1 MSKIAFYKLI
11 FFGSVFVLVV
21 LSLYPGNL
29 IGLIFLG
36 DDSTVPGSDKM
47 HHFLSYLLISSFGFL
62 AYSDKNFFRLFLF
75 LLSLGFFLE
84 VFQLWIPNRYFEFLD
99 LIANFS
105 GVLLSFLLFVILKK
119 NISKNNF

>member
-1 MSKIAFYKLI
+1 MSKIVFYKLI
-11 FFGSVFVLVV
+11 FFGSIFVLIV

-29 IGLIFLG
+29 IGLIFFG

-47 HHFLSYLLISSFGFL
+47 YHFLSYLLTSTFGFL
-62 AYSDKNFFRLFLF
+62 AYSNKDFFRLLLF

-84 VFQLWIPNRYFEFLD
+84 ASQLWIPNRYFEFLD

-105 GVLLSFLLFVILKK
+105 GVLLSFLLFVILQKK
-119 NISKNNF
+119 FFQK

>member
-1 MSKIAFYKLI
+1 MSKIVFYKLI
-11 FFGSVFVLVV
+11 FFGSVFVLIV

-36 DDSTVPGSDKM
+36 DDSTAPGSDKM
-47 HHFLSYLLISSFGFL
+47 HHFFSYLLTSTFGFL

>member
-1 MSKIAFYKLI
+1 MSKIVFFKLI
-11 FFGSVFVLVV
+11 FFGSVFVLIV

-29 IGLIFLG
+29 ISLILYGYDYTF
-36 DDSTVPGSDKM
+36 PRSDKIY
-47 HHFLSYLLISSFGFL
+47 HFLSYLLMSTFGFL

-105 GVLLSFLLFVILKK
+105 GVLLSFLLFVILHKK
-119 NISKNNF
+119 FFQK